1 MSFLTNPMTSHSSL
15 IHVWSLDR
23 KVLENNPPIG
33 RFDRWNSY
41 SISKPGLFTNWMGIP
56 TVKSSDRWIIFQY
69 FSVQRSNMYER
80 WMRSHWI
87 SQRAHVSGAVEVN
100 VTFYLVETFISV
112 NIQWQVATRTVEV
125 EIGAISHKL
134 SMEYIIQGPIV
145 YILSNSGVWWWVS
158 RWYSLL

>member
-1 MSFLTNPMTSHSSL
+1 MSSLTDPTTLHSSPV
-15 IHVWSLDR
+15 HVWLLGR
-23 KVLENNPPIG
+23 KALENNSHIG
-33 RFDRWNSY
+33 RLDRWSSY
-41 SISKPGLFTNWMGIP
+41 SISKPGLFTNWIGIP
-56 TVKSSDRWIIFQY
+56 TVKSSDRRIIFQY

-112 NIQWQVATRTVEV
+112 NVQWQVATRTVEV

-134 SMEYIIQGPIV
+134 SMKFIIQGPIV

>member
-1 MSFLTNPMTSHSSL
+1 MD
-15 IHVWSLDR
+15 IHHRRASQANVPEKSISTPR
-23 KVLENNPPIG
+23 
-33 RFDRWNSY
+33 Y
-41 SISKPGLFTNWMGIP
+41 SILYSPSISEPAEFTNKQKFP
-56 TVKSSDRWIIFQY
+56 TVKSSDAQNIFQR
-69 FSVQRSNMYER
+69 FSVQQSNMYEK

-87 SQRAHVSGAVEVN
+87 SQKAHVSGAVEVN